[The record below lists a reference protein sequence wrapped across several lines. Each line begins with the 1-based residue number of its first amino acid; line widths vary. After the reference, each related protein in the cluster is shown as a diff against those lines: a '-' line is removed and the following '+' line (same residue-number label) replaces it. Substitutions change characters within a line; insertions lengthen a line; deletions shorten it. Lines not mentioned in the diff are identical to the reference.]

1 VLGGGHV
8 LGGADTTSGLG
19 STDPTR
25 LAPAEVVALGNAL
38 ENVDE
43 AALTSSGGST
53 DGLVSASAPSVSRAA
68 RASAADLRLRRLRL
82 LLTDDDDDGGP
93 LAGVSGVLLL
103 PLAWTCL
110 SLSGEAC
117 LDAVVDGVGAR
128 LGARALRT
136 AAAERPAFSRWE
148 AAHHLTVMTNAAS
161 ITIHSLSQP

>member
-1 VLGGGHV
+1 M

-25 LAPAEVVALGNAL
+25 LALVEVVALGNAL

-53 DGLVSASAPSVSRAA
+53 DGIVSASAPSVSRAA

-82 LLTDDDDDGGP
+82 LLTDDDDDDGGP

-128 LGARALRT
+128 ALRT

-161 ITIHSLSQP
+161 ITIDSLSQP

>member
-1 VLGGGHV
+1 M

-25 LAPAEVVALGNAL
+25 LALVEVVALGNAL

-128 LGARALRT
+128 ALRT

-161 ITIHSLSQP
+161 ITIDSLSQP

>member
-1 VLGGGHV
+1 MLGGGHV

-128 LGARALRT
+128 ALRT

-161 ITIHSLSQP
+161 ITIDSLSQP

>member
-1 VLGGGHV
+1 MLGGGHV

-128 LGARALRT
+128 ALRT

-148 AAHHLTVMTNAAS
+148 AAHHLTVMTNTAS
-161 ITIHSLSQP
+161 ITIDSLSQP

>member
-1 VLGGGHV
+1 MLGGGHV

-25 LAPAEVVALGNAL
+25 LAPVEVVALGNAL

-128 LGARALRT
+128 ALRT

-161 ITIHSLSQP
+161 ITIDSLSQP

>member
-1 VLGGGHV
+1 
-8 LGGADTTSGLG
+8 
-19 STDPTR
+19 
-25 LAPAEVVALGNAL
+25 
-38 ENVDE
+38 
-43 AALTSSGGST
+43 
-53 DGLVSASAPSVSRAA
+53 
-68 RASAADLRLRRLRL
+68 LRLRRLRL
-82 LLTDDDDDGGP
+82 LLTDDDDDDGGP

-128 LGARALRT
+128 ALRT

-161 ITIHSLSQP
+161 ITIDSLSQP

>member
-19 STDPTR
+19 STDPAR
-25 LAPAEVVALGNAL
+25 LAPVEVVALGNAL
-38 ENVDE
+38 ENADE

-82 LLTDDDDDGGP
+82 LLTDDDDDDGGP

-128 LGARALRT
+128 ALRT

-161 ITIHSLSQP
+161 ITIDSLSQP

>member
-1 VLGGGHV
+1 MLGGGHV

-25 LAPAEVVALGNAL
+25 LAPVEVVALGNAL

-53 DGLVSASAPSVSRAA
+53 DGLVSASAPSASRAA

-128 LGARALRT
+128 ALRT

-161 ITIHSLSQP
+161 ITIDSLSQP

>member
-38 ENVDE
+38 ENADE

-128 LGARALRT
+128 ALRT

-161 ITIHSLSQP
+161 ITIDSLSQP

>member
-1 VLGGGHV
+1 MLGGGHV

-38 ENVDE
+38 ENADE

-128 LGARALRT
+128 ALRT

-148 AAHHLTVMTNAAS
+148 AAHHLTVITNAAS
-161 ITIHSLSQP
+161 ITIDSLSQP

>member
-1 VLGGGHV
+1 M

-19 STDPTR
+19 SNDPKW
-25 LAPAEVVALGNAL
+25 LAPAEVVALGSALGNA
-38 ENVDE
+38 DE
-43 AALTSSGGST
+43 VALTSSGGST

-82 LLTDDDDDGGP
+82 LLTDDDGGP

-148 AAHHLTVMTNAAS
+148 AAHHLTMMTNAAS
-161 ITIHSLSQP
+161 ITIDSLSQP

>member
-1 VLGGGHV
+1 MLGGGHV

-19 STDPTR
+19 STDPTW

-53 DGLVSASAPSVSRAA
+53 DGLASASAPSVSRAA

-128 LGARALRT
+128 ALRT

-161 ITIHSLSQP
+161 ITIDSLSQP

>member
-1 VLGGGHV
+1 M
-8 LGGADTTSGLG
+8 GLG
-19 STDPTR
+19 SNDPKW
-25 LAPAEVVALGNAL
+25 LAPAEVVVLGNAL
-38 ENVDE
+38 EDADE

-82 LLTDDDDDGGP
+82 LLTDDDGGP

-110 SLSGEAC
+110 SLSGGAC
-117 LDAVVDGVGAR
+117 LDGVVDGV
-128 LGARALRT
+128 GARALRT
-136 AAAERPAFSRWE
+136 AAAERPAFSRWV

>member
-1 VLGGGHV
+1 V

-128 LGARALRT
+128 ALRT

-148 AAHHLTVMTNAAS
+148 AAHHLTVITNAAS
-161 ITIHSLSQP
+161 ITIDSLSQP

>member
-1 VLGGGHV
+1 M

-25 LAPAEVVALGNAL
+25 LALAEVVALGNAL

-82 LLTDDDDDGGP
+82 LLTDDDGGP

-110 SLSGEAC
+110 SLSGGAC
-117 LDAVVDGVGAR
+117 LDGVVDGV
-128 LGARALRT
+128 GARALRT
-136 AAAERPAFSRWE
+136 AAAERPAFSRWV
-148 AAHHLTVMTNAAS
+148 AAHHLTVMTNEAS
-161 ITIHSLSQP
+161 ITIPSLSQP

>member
-25 LAPAEVVALGNAL
+25 LAPVEVVALGNAL

-128 LGARALRT
+128 ALRT

-161 ITIHSLSQP
+161 ITIDSLSQP

>member
-128 LGARALRT
+128 ALRT

-148 AAHHLTVMTNAAS
+148 AAHHLTVMTNTAS
-161 ITIHSLSQP
+161 ITIDSLSQP

>member
-25 LAPAEVVALGNAL
+25 LALVEVVALGNAL

-128 LGARALRT
+128 ALRT

-161 ITIHSLSQP
+161 ITIDSLSQP

>member
-1 VLGGGHV
+1 M

-38 ENVDE
+38 EDADE

-82 LLTDDDDDGGP
+82 LLTDDDDDGP
-93 LAGVSGVLLL
+93 LACVSGVLLL

-136 AAAERPAFSRWE
+136 AAAERPAFSRWV

>member
-25 LAPAEVVALGNAL
+25 LAPVEVVALGNAL

-82 LLTDDDDDGGP
+82 LLTDDDDDDGGP

-128 LGARALRT
+128 ALRT

-161 ITIHSLSQP
+161 ITIDSLSQP

>member
-1 VLGGGHV
+1 MLGGGHV

-25 LAPAEVVALGNAL
+25 LAPVEVVALGNAL
-38 ENVDE
+38 ENADE

-82 LLTDDDDDGGP
+82 LLTDDDDVGGP

-128 LGARALRT
+128 ALRT

-161 ITIHSLSQP
+161 ITIDSLSQP

>member
-1 VLGGGHV
+1 MLGGGHV

-38 ENVDE
+38 ENADE

-128 LGARALRT
+128 ALRT

-161 ITIHSLSQP
+161 ITIDSLSQP

>member
-1 VLGGGHV
+1 M

-25 LAPAEVVALGNAL
+25 LAPVEVVALGNAL
-38 ENVDE
+38 ENADE

-128 LGARALRT
+128 ALRT

-161 ITIHSLSQP
+161 ITIDSLSQP

>member
-1 VLGGGHV
+1 M

-25 LAPAEVVALGNAL
+25 LAPVEVVALGNAL

-128 LGARALRT
+128 ALRT

-161 ITIHSLSQP
+161 ITIDSLSQP

>member
-128 LGARALRT
+128 ALRT
-136 AAAERPAFSRWE
+136 APAEWPAFSRWE

-161 ITIHSLSQP
+161 ITIDSLSQP